1 MAYGDFKGLT
11 RITGSDKI
19 LNDNAFNIAK
29 NLKYDGYQR
38 GLALMVHKFFD
49 KNLLVVVLK
58 MRIFQ
63 TKNLLKNYTNQLLEK
78 IKNQKDTH
86 LFQTIFGVLISLMC
100 N

>member
-78 IKNQKDTH
+78 MKNEKDTH

>member
-29 NLKYDGYQR
+29 NLKYDGYQC

-78 IKNQKDTH
+78 IKNEKDTH

>member
-19 LNDNAFNIAK
+19 LNDNAFNVAK
-29 NLKYDGYQR
+29 NLKYDGYQP

-78 IKNQKDTH
+78 IKNEKDTH

>member
-1 MAYGDFKGLT
+1 MAYGDFKGLS

-78 IKNQKDTH
+78 IKNEKDTH

>member
-78 IKNQKDTH
+78 IKNEKDTH

>member
-78 IKNQKDTH
+78 IKNEKDNH

>member
-63 TKNLLKNYTNQLLEK
+63 TKNLLKNYTNQLEK
-78 IKNQKDTH
+78 IKNEKDTH